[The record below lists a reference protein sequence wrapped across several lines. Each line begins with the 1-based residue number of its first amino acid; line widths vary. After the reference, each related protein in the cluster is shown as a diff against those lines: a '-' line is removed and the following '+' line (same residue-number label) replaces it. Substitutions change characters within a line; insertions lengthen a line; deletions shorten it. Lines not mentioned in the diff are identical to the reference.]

1 MKNSTHPR
9 ESRSTAS
16 SPRHPL
22 RRPRRKSSTPR
33 IRARRVALGC
43 FLAALLLMGFAC
55 CLALGW
61 PPVADTPAS
70 SIVASTLAGTMAL
83 VGLGILHIVDA
94 ERTVQE
100 PLTVPSID
108 PVENR
113 LRALQL
119 TAKELAVARLIL
131 QHCSYRDIA
140 RICGI
145 APRTVQF
152 HASNAFRKADAAR
165 RRDFEQLM
173 LEGPREGSADRGAC
187 SKDAVSDTKPTPR

>member
-16 SPRHPL
+16 SPHHSPL
-22 RRPRRKSSTPR
+22 RPRRKRLAPR

-55 CLALGW
+55 CLALGLS
-61 PPVADTPAS
+61 PVTDAPTS
-70 SIVASTLAGTMAL
+70 SIVASTLAGTLAL
-83 VGLGILHIVDA
+83 VGLGILQVVDA
-94 ERTVQE
+94 EDAGRE
-100 PLTVPSID
+100 HLAVPSFD

-173 LEGPREGSADRGAC
+173 LEGPREGSTDREAHA
-187 SKDAVSDTKPTPR
+187 KDVAPDTKPTSR